1 MPQAD
6 TKVYPSPPSLVKT
19 LLAGFDVISNQIGLI
34 LFSISL
40 DLLLWFGPKIR
51 LEVLIRSLLDWMSLN
66 PDLNLQEINDI
77 MEMNRQMLI
86 AFAARFNLFNGLRTF
101 PVGIP
106 SLMFARTPVDNPFG
120 SPIVWQIS
128 SPLTLIATLILLI
141 SAGLFAGTLYFTVV
155 AQAALLGKVE
165 WQQAIKRSPWNF
177 VQVALLSLL
186 WLGILIGITLPLSCL
201 LPFTL
206 YNGATISK
214 LVLIGFGIV
223 VFWLLLPLIFAPH
236 GIFINHDPMW
246 VSVVKGARLT
256 RFVLPS
262 AGLFFLAAIILS
274 EGMDMLW
281 NVPSENSWLTTIG
294 IVGHAFVTTSL
305 LASSF
310 IYYRDASNW
319 LHRMVQI
326 SRLTSLSI

>member
-66 PDLNLQEINDI
+66 PDLNLPEINDI

-86 AFAARFNLFNGLRTF
+86 AFAARFNLFIGLRTF